1 MNKVTKTVSPSG
13 ERGRK
18 PSRRAMTD
26 NAEVACGD
34 AAPDPEPRTSAPLD
48 LDLLLYERA
57 ALQPD
62 DG

>member
-1 MNKVTKTVSPSG
+1 MNRATKTVSPPG
-13 ERGRK
+13 ERGHK
-18 PSRRAMTD
+18 PGRWAVTD
-26 NAEVACGD
+26 NGGVACGD
-34 AAPDPEPRTSAPLD
+34 AAHDPEPRTSASLD